1 MEWEV
6 EKAFIY
12 FPLMWGTWI
21 PGIGSLTTLSKFF
34 RFWFNERP
42 HTGTDI
48 CICVCL
54 CVCSEKAIWSVIL
67 KAPSTFLFVPVS
79 PIVVRHFN
87 YASSWDL
94 YAFLPVLEIQMHET
108 TSHYGVSRNQ
118 IQDSDACTPSTWLIE
133 LLLYPPTTSLWY
145 KESLRTM
152 NNINILG
159 NRERVWINNQ
169 KPNLNIF
176 FLLKLGV
183 V

>member
-1 MEWEV
+1 MRDPTLV
-6 EKAFIY
+6 
-12 FPLMWGTWI
+12 
-21 PGIGSLTTLSKFF
+21 LTYAYV
-34 RFWFNERP
+34 
-42 HTGTDI
+42 
-48 CICVCL
+48 CACVCAQKRQSG
-54 CVCSEKAIWSVIL
+54 VS
-67 KAPSTFLFVPVS
+67 FLRHHSPFFLYQSPV
-79 PIVVRHFN
+79 VVRRFN

-94 YAFLPVLEIQMHET
+94 YAFLPVLGIQVHET

-133 LLLYPPTTSLWY
+133 LSLYPPTTSLWY

-176 FLLKLGV
+176 FCWNWGLFSGRTLR
-183 V
+183 